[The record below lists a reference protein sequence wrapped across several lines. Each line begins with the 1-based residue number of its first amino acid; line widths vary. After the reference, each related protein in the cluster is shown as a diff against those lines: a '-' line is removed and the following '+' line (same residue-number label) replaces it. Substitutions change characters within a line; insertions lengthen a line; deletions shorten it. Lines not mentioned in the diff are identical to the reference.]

1 MPRCTK
7 KSATGCGSIRKR
19 IVNKGG
25 KEYTYWEARYTTGFD
40 PATGKQI
47 QKSVSGKTQKEVAAK
62 LKEAVAAIDAG
73 TYIAPSK
80 TTVGQWL
87 DIWQAEYLIRVKY
100 STSISYKAII
110 KNHIKPNLGGI
121 TLSNLMPHHIQSF
134 YNRLSSPVD
143 DREPTSPKTVKNI
156 HGVLHRALQQAVLN
170 GMIHT
175 NPCDACV
182 LPKVTRKEIAPLN
195 EEQIADFLRAIH
207 GHRFESLFIT
217 TIFSGMREGEVCGLL
232 WDCINLDRG
241 TVLINKQLQ
250 KVRQTGGEYRLL
262 PTKNSKGRSITL
274 APFVVTMLRQVKKQ
288 QLANRLLYGA
298 MYDDSGFVFTDELGH
313 HLSPQAVY
321 RDFKKV
327 VTDIGCPDTRFH
339 DLRHT
344 YAVAAIKSGD
354 DIKTVQDNLG
364 HATAAFTLD
373 VYGHVTDKMKQDS
386 ANRMERFIR
395 SVTA

>member
-1 MPRCTK
+1 MPRSAK
-7 KSATGCGSIRKR
+7 KSAAGCGTIRKR
-19 IVNKGG
+19 TVCKDG
-25 KEYTYWEARYTTGFD
+25 KEYTYWQARYTTGFD
-40 PATGKQI
+40 PSTGKQI
-47 QKSVSGKTQKEVAAK
+47 QKSVNGKTQKEVAAK

-80 TTVGQWL
+80 TTVSQWL
-87 DIWQAEYLIRVKY
+87 DIWQAEYLVRVKH

-110 KNHIKPNLGGI
+110 KNHLKPNLRGI
-121 TLSNLMPHHIQSF
+121 ALSNLMPHHIQGF
-134 YNRLSSPVD
+134 YNRLSTPPD
-143 DREPTSPKTVKNI
+143 GKKPTSAKTVKNI
-156 HGVLHRALQQAVLN
+156 HGVFHKALQQAVLN
-170 GMIHT
+170 GMIHN

-182 LPKVTRKEIAPLN
+182 LPKVTKKEITPLN
-195 EEQIADFLRAIH
+195 EQQIGEFLQEIT

-232 WDCINLDRG
+232 WECVNLDRG
-241 TVLINKQLQ
+241 TVLVNKQLQ
-250 KVRQTGGEYRLL
+250 KVRQSGGEYRLL

-274 APFVVTMLRQVKKQ
+274 APFVIAILRQVKKQ
-288 QLANRLLYGA
+288 QLANRLRYGEC
-298 MYDDSGFVFTDELGH
+298 YEDSGFVFTDELGH
-313 HLSPQAVY
+313 HLSPQVIY

-327 VTDIGCPDTRFH
+327 VTNIGCPETRFH

-344 YAVAAIKSGD
+344 YAVAAIQSGD

-373 VYGHVTDKMKQDS
+373 VYGHVTDKMKQES

-395 SVTA
+395 QVTA